1 MNGNTQPRLNVV
13 TGARSGMGKATA
25 ELLRSRGERVLGI
38 DLTGC
43 DIDAD
48 LSSRAGRDAAIAAVT
63 QTCPDGIDAVILCA
77 GLGGGMAPGEAV
89 VAVNYFGAVEL
100 AMGLRPLLALGSAPR
115 AVIISSSASI
125 LPFDAEIVAAC
136 LAGDEASARRLS
148 ASNTPEDN
156 ARRGGPVYA
165 ASKLAVSRWIRR
177 TSVLPE
183 WAGAGIL
190 LNGVAPGLV
199 RTPMTIPML
208 ETEQGRAI
216 LAQVVPRAVAEAA
229 NADDVARLIAFIA
242 SVDNR
247 YLVGQI
253 PFCDGGTDVLMRGHE
268 IV

>member
-1 MNGNTQPRLNVV
+1 MSKFPRHRFTVV
-13 TGARSGMGKATA
+13 TGARSGMGRACV
-25 ELLRSRGERVLGI
+25 ELLRARSEQVLGI
-38 DLTGC
+38 DLAGS
-43 DIDAD
+43 DIAAD
-48 LSSRAGRDAAIAAVT
+48 LSTVHGRRAAIAAVRDAR
-63 QTCPDGIDAVILCA
+63 PDGIDALILCA

-89 VAVNYFGAVEL
+89 VSVNYFGAIEL
-100 AMGLRPLLALGSAPR
+100 AIGLRPLLARGDAPR

-136 LAGDEASARRLS
+136 LEGNETSARRLS
-148 ASNTPEDN
+148 ASNSPEDT

-216 LAQVVPRAVAEAA
+216 LAQAVPRAVVEAA
-229 NADDVARLIAFIA
+229 DADDVAHLIAFLA
-242 SVDNR
+242 SADNR
-247 YLVGQI
+247 YMVGQV
-253 PFCDGGTDVLMRGHE
+253 PFCDSGTDVLMRGHE
-268 IV
+268 IP